1 VPRRAAESTPLELA
15 GVGEI
20 IFEQASEAIVVA
32 SADGVVTAWNA
43 AAERMHGIAASD
55 AVGRPIDE
63 LIAVTSIE
71 GVALAEAVW
80 TTLRT
85 GHGWTARVV
94 QRPLVG
100 TRAGQETVVDSVV
113 SPVPD
118 GGGKFG
124 GVFIG
129 LDVAGSDR
137 RQEEL
142 LQAQKMEAIGL
153 LVAGVKHELNN
164 PLASILAFSQLIRT
178 DQSLPPEL
186 RDQADLLIQ
195 EARRTHRIVNGLL
208 DFARQGPSE
217 RRPTSLRAVVDEVL
231 SLQSYTFRPGRIE
244 AIVEIPDDIPAVPLD
259 RAQIE
264 QVLVNLTLNAA
275 QAIETG
281 SEHGTVRIVAER
293 ATTDDGRD
301 VVRMSITDDG
311 PGVPPELR
319 SHLFVPF
326 LMTKAPGEG
335 PGLGLSVSFG
345 IVAGHGGTLRYEA
358 GPGGVGTT
366 FIVELPV
373 SPDADPTSGL
383 AQVQPAVAG
392 SRDAAAAVAGS
403 RHAAAAPAPDLD
415 VAAPPFGSTPMRILV
430 LDDEASIRDFLARIL
445 RRNGYEPVAAVDG
458 AAALEVIRLNP
469 PWAILCDHRMAG
481 MSGIAFH
488 EAVAAIDPG
497 LARRFAFMSGDV
509 LNPQLHDFAVARGI
523 VLLAKPFDIESVGRT
538 VAQIAA
544 T

>member
-1 VPRRAAESTPLELA
+1 VPRRVAESTPLDLA

-55 AVGRPIDE
+55 AVGHPIDE
-63 LIAVTSIE
+63 LIALRSIE
-71 GVALAEAVW
+71 GVALSEAVW

-100 TRAGQETVVDSVV
+100 TRADQETVVDAVV

-118 GGGKFG
+118 AAGKFG

-231 SLQSYTFRPGRIE
+231 SLQSYTFRPGQIE
-244 AIVEIPDDIPAVPLD
+244 AIVEIPDDIPSIPLD

-275 QAIETG
+275 QAIETE
-281 SEHGTVRIVAER
+281 SDHGTVRIVAER
-293 ATTDDGRD
+293 AMTDDGRD
-301 VVRMSITDDG
+301 VVRLSITDDG

-326 LMTKAPGEG
+326 LISKAPGEG

-366 FIVELPV
+366 FIIELPV
-373 SPDADPTSGL
+373 SPNADPTSGT
-383 AQVQPAVAG
+383 AWVEPAVG
-392 SRDAAAAVAGS
+392 ESRDAASTPARVRDLEAVTS
-403 RHAAAAPAPDLD
+403 PRAAAP
-415 VAAPPFGSTPMRILV
+415 MRVLV

-458 AAALEVIRLNP
+458 VSALEIIRLDP
-469 PWAILCDHRMAG
+469 PRAILCDHRMAG

-488 EAVAAIDPG
+488 EAVAELDPG

-509 LNPQLHDFAVARGI
+509 LNPQLHDFAIARGI
-523 VLLAKPFDIESVGRT
+523 VLLAKPFDIETVGRT

-544 T
+544 P